1 MERMKDIKQIIA
13 FLLCIAYPKS
23 GNGEGQLRCHH
34 EQFGTDHE
42 PVEVGRSKQAWLY
55 QPQMFCA
62 AVCSLALAPLPEYI
76 WSHVTMTF
84 ISVVQFCNQLG
95 SHKLLKKNKWQRLW
109 NSPGMDVHDK
119 NQNELTVLLERQR
132 SSYFRWN
139 WVKPSDLPWT
149 CSCQICQHYT
159 QMIQAHSSSTMLSAK
174 NSQQKNISLVR
185 CLHNRWLL
193 HNRNNF

>member
-62 AVCSLALAPLPEYI
+62 AVCSLALAQLPEYI
-76 WSHVTMTF
+76 KSHVTMTF

-95 SHKLLKKNKWQRLW
+95 SHKLLAKTLKFTRDGCSWQESEWIDCAPRM
-109 NSPGMDVHDK
+109 PK
-119 NQNELTVLLERQR
+119 VLL
-132 SSYFRWN
+132 F
-139 WVKPSDLPWT
+139 
-149 CSCQICQHYT
+149 
-159 QMIQAHSSSTMLSAK
+159 QMESG
-174 NSQQKNISLVR
+174 
-185 CLHNRWLL
+185 
-193 HNRNNF
+193 

>member
-42 PVEVGRSKQAWLY
+42 PVEVGQSKQAWLY

-62 AVCSLALAPLPEYI
+62 AVCSLALAQLPEYI

-84 ISVVQFCNQLG
+84 ISVVHSVINLG
-95 SHKLLKKNKWQRLW
+95 PTSCWSRTSGKD
-109 NSPGMDVHDK
+109 SEVHQGWMFMTRIRM
-119 NQNELTVLLERQR
+119 NLTVLIECQR

-139 WVKPSDLPWT
+139 WVEPSDLPWT

-174 NSQQKNISLVR
+174 NSQQKKHPP
-185 CLHNRWLL
+185 C
-193 HNRNNF
+193 

>member
-62 AVCSLALAPLPEYI
+62 AVCSLALAQLPEYI
-76 WSHVTMTF
+76 KSHVTMTF

-109 NSPGMDVHDK
+109 SSQGMDVHDK
-119 NQNELTVLLERQR
+119 NQNELTVLLECQR
-132 SSYFRWN
+132 SSYFRWSILTYLELVVAKSVN
-139 WVKPSDLPWT
+139 ITLKWYRLILLQPWSLPKT
-149 CSCQICQHYT
+149 PNKKKHLPC
-159 QMIQAHSSSTMLSAK
+159 
-174 NSQQKNISLVR
+174 
-185 CLHNRWLL
+185 
-193 HNRNNF
+193 